1 WSSSDEKVATVVAGK
16 VVAVGVGEAVVTVKS
31 EDGGYTDTCKV
42 TVLPTDIGL
51 KSIKLNESK
60 IKLKKGESSQLA
72 VTFDPADATNKNVTW
87 SSSDEKVATVVAG
100 KVVALGI
107 GEAVVTVKSEDGGYT
122 DTCKVTVKGEEVPEK
137 PEKPN
142 KPELPQTGASI
153 GITSIMSAG
162 IVLAGAGLSLKKKR
176 KNS

>member
-1 WSSSDEKVATVVAGK
+1 
-16 VVAVGVGEAVVTVKS
+16 AVGAGEAVVTVKS

-42 TVLPTDIGL
+42 TILSSEIGL
-51 KSIKLNESK
+51 KSIKLNEETL
-60 IKLKKGESSQLA
+60 KLKKGESSQLA

-100 KVVALGI
+100 KIVAVGT
-107 GEAVVTVKSEDGGYT
+107 GEAIVTVTSEDGRYT
-122 DTCKVTVKGEEVPEK
+122 CNCKVTVKGEEVPDK